1 MLLLGF
7 HRGSLSSLD
16 DMKRRNLCNQ
26 CNSRYPSALDSY
38 SMGRKSRWL
47 VEVHTRD
54 VRTTIQKFFYRNG
67 QIREVLPLRNG
78 QRHGVA
84 RVWHK
89 NGRLASEEPY
99 ANGLLHGLCRQW
111 SESGR
116 LLGKYQMVHGTGI
129 QRAWHDNGR
138 RQMEISTLRG
148 EFCGRSRSWLSD
160 GTLLSDDIYLRGS
173 VVGADDY
180 RAAAVKDKALPKL
193 GRVVAKAVKP
203 VMEEHI
209 HRVFVSAMLAKP
221 NRFEA
226 LTWLQGKRKLNTA
239 RSVGRF
245 KRESDAVK
253 FVTALYDAGAAEVIA
268 PDVYSNK
275 AGDQFTD
282 SLLVRLPRTPAKR
295 MAIRKVCAQ
304 LQKRR
309 IGAIQPDA
317 DCGETHLFLSLA

>member
-67 QIREVLPLRNG
+67 QLREVLPLRNG

-84 RVWHK
+84 SVWHK
-89 NGRLASEEPY
+89 NRSLASEEPY
-99 ANGLLHGLCRQW
+99 ASGLLHGSCRQW
-111 SESGR
+111 SEAGR

-148 EFCGRSRSWLSD
+148 EFCRRSRSWLSD

-173 VVGADDY
+173 VVSADDY
-180 RAAAVKDKALPKL
+180 RAAAAKDKALPKL
-193 GRVVAKAVKP
+193 GRVMAKAVKP
-203 VMEEHI
+203 VTEEHI
-209 HRVFVSAMLAKP
+209 YHVFVTAMLAKP

-226 LTWLQGKRKLNTA
+226 LTWLQGKRQGNSV
-239 RSVGRF
+239 RSAGRF
-245 KRESDAVK
+245 KRASDAARS
-253 FVTALYDAGAAEVIA
+253 TMPG
-268 PDVYSNK
+268 
-275 AGDQFTD
+275 
-282 SLLVRLPRTPAKR
+282 LPR
-295 MAIRKVCAQ
+295 
-304 LQKRR
+304 
-309 IGAIQPDA
+309 
-317 DCGETHLFLSLA
+317 

>member
-1 MLLLGF
+1 
-7 HRGSLSSLD
+7 
-16 DMKRRNLCNQ
+16 MKRRNLCNQ
-26 CNSRYPSALDSY
+26 CNSRYPFALDSY
-38 SMGRKSRWL
+38 SMGGKSRWL

-67 QIREVLPLRNG
+67 QLREVLPLRNG

-89 NGRLASEEPY
+89 NGRLASEESY
-99 ANGLLHGLCRQW
+99 ANGLLHGVCRQW

-116 LLGKYQMVHGTGI
+116 LLGKYKMVHGTGI

-160 GTLLSDDIYLRGS
+160 GTLLSDDLYLRGS
-173 VVGADDY
+173 VVSADDY
-180 RAAAVKDKALPKL
+180 RAAAAKDKTLPKL
-193 GRVVAKAVKP
+193 GRVMAKALKSVT
-203 VMEEHI
+203 EEHI
-209 HRVFVSAMLAKP
+209 HRVFVTSMLTKR

-239 RSVGRF
+239 RSLGRF
-245 KRESDAVK
+245 KRELDAAS
-253 FVTALYDAGAAEVIA
+253 FVTALYDAGAVEVIA

-275 AGDQFTD
+275 AGDQFVD
-282 SLLVRLPRTPAKR
+282 YLLVRLPRTLAKR
-295 MAIRKVCAQ
+295 KAIRRVCAQ

-309 IGAIQPDA
+309 LGAIQPDA
-317 DCGETHLFLSLA
+317 DVGETHLFLSLA